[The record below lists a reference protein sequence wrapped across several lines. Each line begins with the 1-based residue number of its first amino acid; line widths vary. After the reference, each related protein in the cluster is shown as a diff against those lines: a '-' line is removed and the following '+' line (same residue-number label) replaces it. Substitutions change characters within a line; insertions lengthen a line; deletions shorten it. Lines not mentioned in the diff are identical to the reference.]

1 MIRRN
6 VSKSAAIKKQRD
18 ECLAGKA
25 PGRRAPQANSSFYHP
40 YTFIDDGLPL
50 LSLVTDRYEASYWV
64 SPPLDTTLLVLS

>member
-6 VSKSAAIKKQRD
+6 VSKSAAIKKQCD

-25 PGRRAPQANSSFYHP
+25 GRRAPQANSSFHHP

-50 LSLVTDRYEASYWV
+50 LSLVTDRYEAAYWV
-64 SPPLDTTLLVLS
+64 SPRLDTTLLVLS